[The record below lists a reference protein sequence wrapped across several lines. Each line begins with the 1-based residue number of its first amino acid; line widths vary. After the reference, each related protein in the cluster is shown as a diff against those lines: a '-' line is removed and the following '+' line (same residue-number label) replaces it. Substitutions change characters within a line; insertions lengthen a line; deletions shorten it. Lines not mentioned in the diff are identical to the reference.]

1 MPDILSSTGS
11 GPATHALVIGVSR
24 YRHLADGSAPTARG
38 RSVAIRQLT
47 SAARSASEFAGW
59 LLEEYRN
66 PDAPLS
72 SLRLLLSP
80 SNGEQIHPAVLARWD
95 PRADYA
101 ATLAAAQS
109 DMIGFRG
116 DCDRDRDNVG
126 IVYVA
131 GHGVQLTKR
140 GAVVLLEDFGSD
152 QALNLLSNAI
162 DVTGCH
168 EGMNHA
174 ETAKTQFW
182 FVDACRQRPEVA
194 QEFESLAGALTLD
207 ERPGTAEVSPMILA
221 AQTREAALARVG
233 GTSLFNEALLW
244 ALRGGAAQGGSHG
257 VDEWHVPAFE
267 LFSEVKARVA
277 ELAGEYEEEQN
288 VDPAGRFGKAAIHRF
303 AEPPLVN
310 LHVQLYPTNASPAP
324 LGSLLLNAQ
333 YPVVERYSSWPL
345 EKKVQAGIYLL
356 TVEPSAPWQR
366 HSEILELKPF
376 ELERIVELQ

>member
-1 MPDILSSTGS
+1 MPDILSSAGS
-11 GPATHALVIGVSR
+11 GHGTHALVIGVSR
-24 YRHLADGSAPTARG
+24 YRHLADGREPTRTG
-38 RSVAIRQLT
+38 RSIAIRQLS

-80 SNGEQIHPAVLARWD
+80 SDEEQIHPAVEAQQD
-95 PRADYA
+95 PQTDYA
-101 ATLAAAQS
+101 ATLAAVQK
-109 DMIGFRG
+109 DLKGFRD

-140 GAVVLLEDFGSD
+140 GAVVLLEDFGSE

-194 QEFESLAGALTLD
+194 QDFERLTGALALD

-221 AQTREAALARVG
+221 AQTGEAALARVG

-244 ALRGGAAQGGSHG
+244 ALRGGAAQGGSDG
-257 VDEWHVPAFE
+257 IDEWHVPAFE
-267 LFSEVKARVA
+267 LFSEVKTRVA

-310 LHVQLYPTNASPAP
+310 LHVQLHPTDASPAP

-333 YPVVERYSSWPL
+333 HPIVERYSSWPL
-345 EKKVQAGIYLL
+345 DKRVHAGLYLL
-356 TVEPSAPWQR
+356 TVEPSAPWQK
-366 HSEILELKPF
+366 HSEILEIKPF
-376 ELERIVELQ
+376 ELEKIVELQ